1 MGAKEIM
8 LTIGITYLL
17 CVATI
22 PVAIGFMDLV
32 EEGELPTLSQIWNYS
47 TRTLTNLNNT
57 RASKIDRLD
66 ASISSVLDA
75 IGEIEVGEGGAT
87 ASDIWTYETRT
98 LTSGL
103 GNLDTTVS
111 SRSTQSS
118 VDTIDDYIDTEIGT
132 LQTDITAIK
141 GYVDTEIGTLQT
153 DVTAIKGYVDTEIGT
168 LQTDVTA
175 IKGYVDTEIGT
186 LQTTLDSS
194 YSPIGYNAVE
204 AYTTF
209 TPIQN
214 TWYTAIDVSNTHGYL
229 QSLSV
234 THGAG
239 VTKQLEIRV
248 TLDGVA
254 FTGSRGTATAT
265 TTYFQCAYFS
275 ETLGADTVLVPLV
288 GNGVGL
294 PYKTSIKVEYRTTS
308 TSAVSITTTFRR
320 FDS

>member
-75 IGEIEVGEGGAT
+75 IGEIEVGGGGAT

-111 SRSTQSS
+111 SRATQSS
-118 VDTIDDYIDTEIGT
+118 VDTIDGIVDSIQSDT
-132 LQTDITAIK
+132 
-141 GYVDTEIGTLQT
+141 
-153 DVTAIKGYVDTEIGT
+153 TAIKGYVDTEIGT